1 MNNIINSIMNTNEK
15 EKYLREGMIPHIN
28 KKEHYINP
36 NVIAG
41 LGGGFIVTRNQQDLK
56 GKQQYFPSDELMDDI
71 FDKDN
76 FINYKRYN

>member
-1 MNNIINSIMNTNEK
+1 MEK
-15 EKYLREGMIPHIN
+15 NKKDRHLREGMIPHLN

-56 GKQQYFPSDELMDDI
+56 GKQQYFPSNELIDNI
-71 FDKDN
+71 FEKDN
-76 FINYKRYN
+76 FMDYK

>member
-1 MNNIINSIMNTNEK
+1 MDKNKKNN
-15 EKYLREGMIPHIN
+15 YLREGMIPHIN

-71 FDKDN
+71 FDGDN
-76 FINYKRYN
+76 FDNYKRYN